1 MKKLLALILM
11 AALCLGLLAGCGSEP
26 AGDTTEPPADST
38 EPAGDGGDAAATEL
52 TVWLPVYQFGDG
64 ISDEDFWNEKFDAF
78 EAENNCTIKV
88 EIQSWTDYAT
98 NIYTGLL
105 SAEGPDVV
113 YVTEYYDIINADLIV
128 PLDEYL
134 TEEDY
139 DLYLYLEQG
148 AYNSNGELCTFPM
161 MPGNPCV
168 MYFNMDML
176 EAAGITELP

>member
-1 MKKLLALILM
+1 MNFYFFTKDIAHGP
-11 AALCLGLLAGCGSEP
+11 ATDAGGEENPS
-26 AGDTTEPPADST
+26 
-38 EPAGDGGDAAATEL
+38 GGDAATEL

-88 EIQSWTDYAT
+88 EIQGWTDYAT

-113 YVTEYYDIINADLIV
+113 YVTEYYDIITSELIV
-128 PLDEYL
+128 PLDAYL

-139 DLYLYLEQG
+139 DLYLYLTQG

-176 EAAGITELP
+176 EAAGVTELPTTWDEF

>member
-26 AGDTTEPPADST
+26 AGDTTEPPADNT

-88 EIQSWTDYAT
+88 EIQSWTD
-98 NIYTGLL
+98 
-105 SAEGPDVV
+105 
-113 YVTEYYDIINADLIV
+113 
-128 PLDEYL
+128 
-134 TEEDY
+134 
-139 DLYLYLEQG
+139 
-148 AYNSNGELCTFPM
+148 
-161 MPGNPCV
+161 
-168 MYFNMDML
+168 
-176 EAAGITELP
+176 